1 MVAVAAKAGAV
12 GQVFGPPGLAGV
24 ELTALRNVRLLDQT
38 LADLDLAAGEITAVR
53 AADGRAAD
61 GRAGIGT
68 DATGWRLIPGAGE
81 PHAHLDK
88 ALSAEQIEP
97 GPQAGNDLVTAI
109 DQWRSLVP
117 TLTTED
123 FAERARRAVHRYVA
137 NGITTIRTHADAL
150 REGDPLRG
158 VDALLGLRQDL
169 GDRLTL
175 QVCLL
180 AGPDTPDAVI
190 EDAIGRGV
198 DVVGG
203 CPHLTDEP
211 VKETGRLLDIAERFG
226 LPVDLHTDEQT
237 TTGHLDLVDLA
248 EQVIARGLQQQVT
261 ASHCVRLGML
271 GQDRRRPVVDLVAK
285 AGIGIVTLPITN
297 LYLQGRDADRAQP
310 RGLTA
315 VRALLEAGV
324 RVAAGADNLRDP
336 FNPVGRAD
344 PFETTSLLVTAAH
357 LRPAE
362 ALAAVTTTT
371 RSVLGLPPAGT
382 GPGSRADFM
391 LVPDVPLDEVVA
403 GAQTARVVVHG
414 GRVLADTRVNTVLDL
429 EPKPR

>member
-1 MVAVAAKAGAV
+1 MAVARSA
-12 GQVFGPPGLAGV
+12 GQVGPVDGPTQLAGV
-24 ELTALRNVRLLDQT
+24 ELTALRGVRLLDGS

-53 AADGRAAD
+53 AADGMTTTDA
-61 GRAGIGT
+61 GT
-68 DATGWRLIPGAGE
+68 DSSGWRLIPAAGE

-97 GPQAGNDLVTAI
+97 GPHAGNDLVTAI
-109 DQWRSLVP
+109 EQWRSLVP
-117 TLTTED
+117 TLTSED
-123 FAERARRAVHRYVA
+123 FADRARRAVRRYVG

-150 REGDPLRG
+150 LAGDPLRG
-158 VDALLGLRQDL
+158 VDALLGLREEL
-169 GDRLTL
+169 SGTVTL

-180 AGPDTPDAVI
+180 AGQDVPDAVI
-190 EDAIGRGV
+190 EDAIGRGI
-198 DVVGG
+198 DVLGG
-203 CPHLTDEP
+203 CPHLADEP
-211 VKETGRLLDIAERFG
+211 AKETSRILDHAERSG

-237 TTGHLDLVDLA
+237 TTGHLDLADLA
-248 EQVIARGLQQQVT
+248 EQVIAREMQQRVT

-271 GQDRRRPVVDLVAK
+271 DHDRRGPVVDLVAK

-297 LYLQGRDADRAQP
+297 LYLQGRDADGAVP

-315 VRALLEAGV
+315 IRALLEAGV
-324 RVAAGADNLRDP
+324 PVAAGADNLRDP

-344 PFETTSLLVTAAH
+344 PFETTSLLVAAGH

-362 ALAAVTTTT
+362 ALAAVTTAT
-371 RSVLGLPPAGT
+371 RTVLGLPDAGT

-403 GAQTARVVVHG
+403 GAQIARVVVHG
-414 GRVLADTRVNTVLDL
+414 GRVLADTRVSTVLDL
-429 EPKPR
+429 DPMPR